1 MRPRNRSDDGA
12 GAPGRFDRKAIDQR
26 YGTLPRRRGC
36 HSPKSPVETSDMY
49 QATDA
54 PEAALESLS
63 PLSETDPVC
72 AALLDERVERAL
84 EAVDRIQEAARVT
97 PDDLRLH
104 VTM

>member
-1 MRPRNRSDDGA
+1 MRPRNRSGDGA
-12 GAPGRFDRKAIDQR
+12 GEPGRSDRKGINPQH
-26 YGTLPRRRGC
+26 GTLPRRRGS
-36 HSPKSPVETSDMY
+36 HSPKSSAETNDMHNDI
-49 QATDA
+49 DA

-63 PLSETDPVC
+63 PLSETDRHC